1 MAIIETW
8 QLQDAKNRFSEL
20 VKKALADGPQIVT
33 KRGVESVVV
42 LSVKE
47 YRKLKQPKND
57 LVAFFRQS
65 PLRNVD
71 VDLSRI
77 TGCNAGWRQT

>member
-1 MAIIETW
+1 MIETW

-47 YRKLKQPKND
+47 YRKLKQPKTD

-65 PLRNVD
+65 PLREMD
-71 VDLSRI
+71 IDLSRVKDPSREI
-77 TGCNAGWRQT
+77 AL

>member
-1 MAIIETW
+1 MIETW
-8 QLQDAKNRFSEL
+8 QFQDAKSRFSEL
-20 VKKALADGPQIVT
+20 VKKALADGPQLVT

-47 YRKLKQPKND
+47 YRKLKQPKTD

-65 PLRNVD
+65 PLRDVD
-71 VDLSRI
+71 IDLSRVKDPSREI
-77 TGCNAGWRQT
+77 AL

>member
-1 MAIIETW
+1 MIETW
-8 QLQDAKNRFSEL
+8 QLQDAKSRFSEL
-20 VKKALADGPQIVT
+20 VKKALADGPQLVT

-47 YRKLKQPKND
+47 YRKLKQPKTD

-65 PLRNVD
+65 PLRDVD
-71 VDLSRI
+71 IDLSRVKDPSREI
-77 TGCNAGWRQT
+77 AL